1 MNPYTIDPGYEYQHG
16 EEPVSLFS
24 RLSSLLS
31 PIFASARASLAPL
44 LGDSNSNS
52 LEPST
57 FSDRLSTVGSKNH
70 VKSLKEALPRHYLT
84 SVLQVGGSTSDNGPL
99 LMAGMA
105 AAGLGVAALLSSS
118 MQLLSLGGGVGR

>member
-1 MNPYTIDPGYEYQHG
+1 MAVKIMFKVSENPFPAIT
-16 EEPVSLFS
+16 
-24 RLSSLLS
+24 
-31 PIFASARASLAPL
+31 
-44 LGDSNSNS
+44 
-52 LEPST
+52 
-57 FSDRLSTVGSKNH
+57 
-70 VKSLKEALPRHYLT
+70 LT